1 MGGVRGD
8 RHPAGEH
15 APALAA
21 WAGRAAPVLL
31 LALLSARC
39 VRPEQLPAAELPL
52 RADRSSPIAASTGS
66 EASPVGPGAAA
77 LAAPAAPVAPV
88 DLPVPDHG
96 AAVAWIPP
104 DDGSS
109 RPVLVATHG
118 AGGTPESLCA
128 LWREMIGD
136 GAFILCPRGVTMDL
150 DAPPAARGYF
160 YPTHP
165 ALRRETL
172 AALAALRARFGDRVD
187 ARRAI
192 YTGFS
197 QGAIMGALAFS
208 LDPAPFAGLV
218 LVEGGAEEWSL
229 YTARRFKAGGG
240 RRVVLACGRRACTDA
255 ARRSARYLEREGIE
269 ARVVDASDTG
279 HSFGGAVRAG
289 VEASALSIAST
300 ATPSSSRSPASFT
313 YGARILF
320 A

>member
-1 MGGVRGD
+1 M
-8 RHPAGEH
+8 
-15 APALAA
+15 
-21 WAGRAAPVLL
+21 L

-39 VRPEQLPAAELPL
+39 ARPAQVPEAERPL
-52 RADRSSPIAASTGS
+52 GADRSSPIATSPGA
-66 EASPVGPGAAA
+66 EARPVGAGTAA
-77 LAAPAAPVAPV
+77 LAAPVAPV
-88 DLPVPDHG
+88 APTAPIDLPVPDHG

-104 DDGSS
+104 DDGSR

-128 LWREMIGD
+128 LWRELIGA

-160 YPTHP
+160 YPTHA

-172 AALAALRARFGDRVD
+172 AALEALRARFGDRVD
-187 ARRAI
+187 ARQAV

-197 QGAIMGALAFS
+197 QGAIMGALAFA
-208 LDPAPFAGLV
+208 LDPAPFTGLV

-229 YTARRFKAGGG
+229 YTARKLKAGGG
-240 RRVVLACGRRACTDA
+240 RRVVIACGRRACTDA

-289 VEASALSIAST
+289 VEAALPWLLA
-300 ATPSSSRSPASFT
+300 
-313 YGARILF
+313 GDARW
-320 A
+320 AVGPRE